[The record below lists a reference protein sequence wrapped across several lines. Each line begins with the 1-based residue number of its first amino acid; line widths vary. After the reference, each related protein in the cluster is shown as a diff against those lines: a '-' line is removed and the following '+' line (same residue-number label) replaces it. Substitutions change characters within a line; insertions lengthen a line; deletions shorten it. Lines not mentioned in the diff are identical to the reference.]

1 MTLHNHP
8 LQNLVDTSNP
18 HCYIIFYFIS
28 KVCFIQGAPRK
39 LRPHFPQKC
48 KGAPELFK
56 LGPEVLSQIEIT
68 RKTSSKQGLPCSK
81 SARIQRGRE
90 QGAQCPAPSVTNEA
104 ACNTDN
110 CNFKRIVLTIASAGR
125 SSLPGSRPT
134 GSLTGISPAYK
145 AV

>member
-1 MTLHNHP
+1 MTLHIQP

-90 QGAQCPAPSVTNEA
+90 QGDLAVLGSTWLHLAVLGCTWLYLVVLGCICCSWLYL
-104 ACNTDN
+104 D
-110 CNFKRIVLTIASAGR
+110 KIVCTWLDLTVLGCVW
-125 SSLPGSRPT
+125 L
-134 GSLTGISPAYK
+134 
-145 AV
+145 